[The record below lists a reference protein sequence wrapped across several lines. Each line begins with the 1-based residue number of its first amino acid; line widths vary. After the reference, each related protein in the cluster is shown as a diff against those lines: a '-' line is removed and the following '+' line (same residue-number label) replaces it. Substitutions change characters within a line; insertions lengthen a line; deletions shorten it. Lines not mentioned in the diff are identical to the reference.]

1 MTRYIITCVNR
12 IVAEPG
18 DFLLVED
25 NNVVEAFKNPYAD
38 LHVEPAANVVPATP
52 KPAVAVSEVVLPKFA
67 DIMAIFNAKP
77 DMLFTTYEVGKALI
91 RNNKMTD
98 SKHVRTILSQTLIK
112 EAKVPDG
119 HIRLVPSAD
128 RKRCHL
134 FRLRQGAL
142 PL

>member
-52 KPAVAVSEVVLPKFA
+52 KPAVAAVASVARGSDAHP
-67 DIMAIFNAKP
+67 
-77 DMLFTTYEVGKALI
+77 
-91 RNNKMTD
+91 
-98 SKHVRTILSQTLIK
+98 
-112 EAKVPDG
+112 
-119 HIRLVPSAD
+119 
-128 RKRCHL
+128 
-134 FRLRQGAL
+134 FRR
-142 PL
+142 